1 MRNVGS
7 SPIQIS
13 VSWTTG
19 YSSSQASY
27 PNQCHEICG
36 DGIKVGSEQ
45 CDDGN
50 TINNDGCQSDCT
62 LITPGFAC
70 VGGGSGSKDIC
81 TQCLTG
87 YIQNSDKTACVPNW
101 GDGLKMPSELW
112 DDGNLSNGDGCSNTW
127 NIESGFSCTGGS
139 TTSKDTCVACSA
151 GLYQDLTNPSSW
163 IPHWG
168 DSLRAGSETW
178 DDANT
183 SSGDGW
189 SSTWS
194 IESGYIWNGG
204 STTTKD
210 TCTKWSSGFYP
221 NSSKTQCIT
230 SCGDGLRAG
239 TEKCDDGNTSSGDGC
254 KSDWTL
260 IESGCVWSGGST
272 TSKDTCEKWGKGF
285 YQNDSSNPSKWVTHC
300 GDGIRAGGELW
311 DDGNTISGD
320 GWISDWSLVEQGWVW
335 FGGDFGITDV
345 CLQCDP
351 GTGSNFDYTNWIGAE
366 IPRDTKALAAAF
378 VAAAYVGIATNLVL
392 TTFSSST
399 SSSSNSF
406 GMMNQ
411 IQLVILLPIIGAYIP
426 EKIYDYLK
434 SMNASLF
441 SFNFLPTSNSEST
454 ISFKEIFTFKQ
465 RNYYLYLL
473 QLNSG
478 SAFVNILDLTTTVGF
493 VIWIHITLLILY
505 AIFRR
510 LGWFSILRKVI
521 LKLID
526 MLTFGFYIGVLL
538 ESFILFLLVDISE
551 IYYQTKYGVVNVGST
566 VISYIIATFIF
577 IFILLAF
584 WQWWKSRNHEVF
596 ETQRYFVMLVEGF
609 KQSWIWRSYWLVF
622 LIRRTLFIVI
632 IFFMEDYDMI
642 KKISL
647 FVVIQGIYFIYI
659 IVLRPQANLKENL
672 NDFINE
678 IFYLFYVVF
687 LLNFNT
693 ESKWTDTITDA
704 YFWILM
710 ANNFILIFIIL
721 SKLKFIMSSCNIETY
736 NHKYPQNLNEI

>member
-1 MRNVGS
+1 M
-7 SPIQIS
+7 
-13 VSWTTG
+13 W
-19 YSSSQASY
+19 
-27 PNQCHEICG
+27 G

-81 TQCLTG
+81 TQWLTG

-101 GDGLKMPSELW
+101 GDGLKVSSELC

-127 NIESGFSCTGGS
+127 NIESGYSCTGGS

-178 DDANT
+178 DDGNT

-300 GDGIRAGGELW
+300 GEGIRAGDEAW

-320 GWISDWSLVEQGWVW
+320 GWSSDCNKIEDGWTWYGGW
-335 FGGDFGITDV
+335 FGVTDV
-345 CLQCDP
+345 CVKWDLGYDP
-351 GTGSNFDYTNWIGAE
+351 NPDYTVCIGAQA
-366 IPRDTKALAAAF
+366 PRDVKGMAVAMLAAA
-378 VAAAYVGIATNLVL
+378 YMGIATNLVL
-392 TTFSSST
+392 TMFSSST

-406 GMMNQ
+406 GMINQ
-411 IQLVILLPIIGAYIP
+411 IQLVIILPLIGAYIP

-441 SFNFLPTSNSEST
+441 NPNFTPTSNSSST
-454 ISFKEIFTFKQ
+454 NSFKSLFDFKQ
-465 RNYYLYLL
+465 QNSYLYLL

-478 SAFVNILDLTTTVGF
+478 SAFVNIVDLSTTVGF
-493 VIWIHITLLILY
+493 VICFHVAIVILY
-505 AIFRR
+505 AILRR
-510 LGWFSILRKVI
+510 IRRFTFLKKI
-521 LKLID
+521 LKLIE
-526 MLTFGFYIGVLL
+526 MLTFGFYVGVLL
-538 ESFILFLLVDISE
+538 ETFILFLLVDMSE
-551 IYYQTKYGVVNVGST
+551 IHYQIKKESKNLNST
-566 VISYIIATFIF
+566 ILSYIILSFIF
-577 IFILLAF
+577 LFMLLSF
-584 WQWWKSRNHEVF
+584 WQWWKSRNPEVF
-596 ETQRYFVMLVEGF
+596 ATQKYFVILVDGF
-609 KQSWIWRSYWLVF
+609 KASWICRSYWLIF
-622 LIRRTLFIVI
+622 LIRRALFVTI
-632 IFFMEDYDMI
+632 IFFMEDYNMMF
-642 KKISL
+642 KIII
-647 FVVIQGIYFIYI
+647 FVAIQALYFTYI
-659 IVLRPQANLKENL
+659 IILRPQESIKENL

-678 IFYLFYVVF
+678 VFYLFFVTF
-687 LLNFNT
+687 LTYFNT
-693 ESKWTDTITDA
+693 EDRWTNTITDA
-704 YFWILM
+704 YFWIM
-710 ANNFILIFIIL
+710 MSNNFILIAIML
-721 SKLKFIMSSCNIETY
+721 SRYFYL
-736 NHKYPQNLNEI
+736 